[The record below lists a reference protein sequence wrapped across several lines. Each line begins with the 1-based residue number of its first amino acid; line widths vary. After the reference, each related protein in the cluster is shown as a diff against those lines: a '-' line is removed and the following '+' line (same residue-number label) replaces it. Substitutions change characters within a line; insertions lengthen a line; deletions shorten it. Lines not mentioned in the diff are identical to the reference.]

1 MANLPEHSGM
11 LRLAAF
17 LSIFVIL
24 ALVETVLPR
33 RALTVSKL
41 QRWRSNLGI
50 TMVNTLALRLLFPLA
65 PAGMAAL
72 AHAHQRGL
80 FNLLKLAG
88 PAEIAASLLAL
99 DLIIYLQHRLF
110 HRVTFLWRLHRM
122 HHTDLDLD
130 VSSGTRFHP
139 FEMALSTV
147 IKLAAV
153 ALLGSSAFS
162 ALLFEILLNATSLFN
177 HANIRIPTPVDRIL
191 RTVLVTPDM
200 HRVHHSVL
208 PRETD
213 SNFGFNLP
221 WWDRLFGTYR
231 AQPQVGH
238 DKMIIGLKEFRDI
251 QQLGLRRLLAIPFAP
266 LPVRKAPQRP
276 SP

>member
-1 MANLPEHSGM
+1 METPLMPNLPEHSGM

-17 LSIFVIL
+17 LSIFGIL
-24 ALVETVLPR
+24 ALVETTRPR
-33 RALTVSKL
+33 RSLTVSKL

-65 PAGMAAL
+65 PAGMATL
-72 AHAHQRGL
+72 AHAHQWGL
-80 FNLLKLAG
+80 FNLIKLPG
-88 PAEIAASLLAL
+88 LAETVASLLAL
-99 DLIIYLQHRLF
+99 DLIIYLQHRQF

-162 ALLFEILLNATSLFN
+162 VLLFEILLNATSLFN
-177 HANIRIPTPVDRIL
+177 HANIRIPVPVDRIL
-191 RTVLVTPDM
+191 RTLLVTPDM

-208 PRETD
+208 PQETD

-231 AQPQVGH
+231 AQPRDGH
-238 DKMIIGLKEFRDI
+238 DSMVIGLKEFREI
-251 QQLGLRRLLAIPFAP
+251 RQLGLRQLLMIPFAP
-266 LPVRKAPQRP
+266 LPFKKAQ
-276 SP
+276 